1 MRKSKELS
9 PAATGSEFVPENYFV
24 PLDLN
29 RVFGRMASVEIDI
42 GCGDGAFLVALASQ
56 NPERNFLGI
65 ERLLG
70 RARCACR
77 KIAQQKLD
85 NARVIRVESS
95 YAIRYLLPPASVAVF
110 YLMFPD
116 PWPKR
121 RHQRRRIITEEF
133 LGSIRRAL
141 LPYGLLRIATDQ
153 YDYFTEIQRAVNQRC
168 GFVVEAFRG
177 DAFNIPT
184 TTFEKRFRDQRLEIH
199 RLALRKVW
207 DVR

>member
-1 MRKSKELS
+1 MRKSKEVS

-29 RVFGRMASVEIDI
+29 RVFGRIASVEIDI

-56 NPERNFLGI
+56 NPARNFLGI

-85 NARVIRVESS
+85 NARVMRVESS
-95 YAIRYLLPPASVAVF
+95 YAIRYLLPPGSVAVF

-121 RHQRRRIITEEF
+121 RHQRRRIITADF

-141 LPYGLLRIATDQ
+141 SPDGLLRIATDR
-153 YDYFTEIQRAVNQRC
+153 YDYFTEIQRAVSKTG
-168 GFVVEAFRG
+168 GFVVEAFR
-177 DAFNIPT
+177 DDPSDIPT

-207 DVR
+207 EVR